1 MTTQIAKIIG
11 IAVIAVLLFVSGC
24 FVGYS
29 YCKRAQDA
37 GVIKQ
42 AKKDAKAVD
51 NHQDKKEKVEKNV
64 TKQIGTIKKII
75 DPSGC
80 LDAPAPDDYLNRL
93 LSTDSAAKSG
103 FD

>member
-1 MTTQIAKIIG
+1 MTPQIVKIIG
-11 IAVIAVLLFVSGC
+11 LAVVAALLFFSGI
-24 FVGYS
+24 FTGYS

-51 NHQDKKEKVEKNV
+51 KHQGKKEKVEKNV
-64 TKQIGTIKKII
+64 TKQIDTIKKII

-80 LDAPAPDDYLNRL
+80 LDAPAPGDYLNRL
-93 LSTDSAAKSG
+93 FSADRAAESG
-103 FD
+103 FN

>member
-1 MTTQIAKIIG
+1 MTPQIAKIIG
-11 IAVIAVLLFVSGC
+11 LAVIAALLFLSGI
-24 FVGYS
+24 FTGYS

-51 NHQDKKEKVEKNV
+51 KHQDKKEEVEKNV
-64 TKQIGTIKKII
+64 TKQIDSIKKII

-80 LDAPAPDDYLNRL
+80 LDAPTPDDYLNGL
-93 LSTDSAAKSG
+93 LRADSAAKSG